1 MDTAPKIMAVAAVLI
16 GVISFLKLASSGT
29 LPFNQMATPI
39 AILVAGGLIAFAIA
53 TGRNTP

>member
-1 MDTAPKIMAVAAVLI
+1 MDTAAKIMAIAAVLI
-16 GVISFLKLASSGT
+16 GVISFLKIGFSGT

-53 TGRNTP
+53 TGRNRP